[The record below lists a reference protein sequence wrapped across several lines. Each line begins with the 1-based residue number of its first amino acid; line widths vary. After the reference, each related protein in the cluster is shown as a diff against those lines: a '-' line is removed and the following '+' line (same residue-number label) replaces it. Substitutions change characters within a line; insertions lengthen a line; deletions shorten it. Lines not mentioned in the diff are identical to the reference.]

1 MLNQS
6 RGNAFVLP
14 SSGRGGLYLD
24 LYSED
29 IALANFDGLALWL
42 DGKAVTATGTT
53 LEMRDRVSGRP
64 AYGYYGVTLTQG
76 GSGRGDMAFAIAPA
90 SAARIHVPDFV
101 LPTEYMIA
109 MIVTPP
115 DGSAN
120 TTKVLAQTPSAETN
134 WMRAWL
140 EQPGGAGTAMDGR
153 IRNDGDGGIAAG
165 GTRLVPTAT
174 RSIVWFGQRNEDG
187 RVYIGAGLTEKARS
201 SGAEETRVPIPG
213 LFLGGSGSNLS
224 FGGTIEAVAVVTGP
238 MSSTYSGAAANTR
251 RSDFL
256 TLFGARYGMT
266 LV

>member
-14 SSGRGGLYLD
+14 SSGRGGGLYLD

-64 AYGYYGVTLTQG
+64 AYGYDGVTLTAG
-76 GSGRGDMAFAIAPA
+76 GSGRGDMAFAFTPA
-90 SAARIHVPDFV
+90 SSARIHVPDFTLPNEYFIALV
-101 LPTEYMIA
+101 L
-109 MIVTPP
+109 TPP

-120 TTKVLAQTPSAETN
+120 TTKVLAHTPGTEAN
-134 WMRAWL
+134 YMRAWL
-140 EQPGGAGTAMDGR
+140 EQPGGAGAAMAGR

-165 GTRLVPTAT
+165 GDNLVPTAT

-201 SGAEETRVPIPG
+201 SGAEETRVPAPG
-213 LFLGGSGSNLS
+213 LFLGGYSSNLS
-224 FGGTIEAVAVVTGP
+224 FGGVIEAAVVVTGP
-238 MSSTYSGAAANTR
+238 MSTSLGAAATAR
-251 RSDFL
+251 RTYL
-256 TLFGARYGMT
+256 LNLLAARYGVA
-266 LV
+266 L